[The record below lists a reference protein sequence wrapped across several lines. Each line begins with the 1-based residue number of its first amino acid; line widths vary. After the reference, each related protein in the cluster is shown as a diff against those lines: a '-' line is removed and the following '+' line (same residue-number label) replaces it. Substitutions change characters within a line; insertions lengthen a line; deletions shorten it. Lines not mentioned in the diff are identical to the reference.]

1 MKMESE
7 VASGLKKFLEM
18 EGIEGNIEDLDNPT

>member
-18 EGIEGNIEDLDNPT
+18 QRVEANIEHLDNPT